1 MDLSNWFIS
10 AIVVVDII
18 SLLLACCAWFWL
30 MFRNK
35 QITVWLF
42 LQVAMF
48 LVGITI
54 IIIQGIL
61 LVDVFLFVCDIY
73 KTAFTELK
81 QQLTDG
87 ANLSNSTD
95 IIAQHHE
102 LSDLLSKYCSSW
114 QRCFLISLPLGGI
127 GFFASYFLYYMTL
140 NFVYLFGGYLLVA
153 VLLLQLSFA
162 SFVSSPSSFLR
173 EGTQL
178 CGKVAPKMNFNDG
191 HIQAFFMY
199 FSACTQTQRGMFMIY
214 DTAVTISQVQTIA
227 TGLITLFGTTTA
239 FLLQFAAE

>member
-1 MDLSNWFIS
+1 
-10 AIVVVDII
+10 
-18 SLLLACCAWFWL
+18 
-30 MFRNK
+30 MFSNK

-42 LQVAMF
+42 LQTAMF
-48 LVGITI
+48 LVGITV

-61 LVDVFLFVCDIY
+61 LIDVFLLVCDIY
-73 KTAFTELK
+73 KRAFTELK
-81 QQLTDG
+81 QELTDG

-102 LSDLLSKYCSSW
+102 LSELLSEYCSSW
-114 QRCFLISLPLGGI
+114 QVCFLISLPLGGI
-127 GFFASYFLYYMTL
+127 AFLASYFLYYMTL
-140 NFVYLFGGYLLVA
+140 NFVYLLGGYLIIA

-178 CGKVAPKMNFNDG
+178 SGKLAPKMNFNDG

-214 DTAVTISQVQTIA
+214 GIAVTISQVQTIA
-227 TGLITLFGTTTA
+227 TGMITLFGTTTA
-239 FLLQFAAE
+239 YLLHFATE